1 MATLLIYARRI
12 TRRIWFRAAAFAAA
26 GVLLAL
32 LAPLAS
38 AWAPLGAIDLGQE
51 ALSPILQ
58 ILASSMLAVT
68 TFSVATMVSSLASA
82 AATTTPRATELLA
95 QDRSSQTALSTFI
108 GAFAFAIVGIVALAT
123 QYYDP
128 AARIV
133 LFLGAL
139 AVIVVVIATL
149 LRWIS
154 HLVTFGH
161 HADVLDRVEQRTTAV
176 LTAFARSPRFGG
188 APVIGA
194 PPGAHT
200 ITAGRSG
207 FVTHVDVPSL
217 QRWAQ
222 RGDYRVHLEVLPGDL
237 VDAGSPI
244 LRVEAL
250 GDASQEVSWQEMAR
264 AAVSVERHRTHEQ
277 DPRLGLVT
285 LSEIS
290 SRALSPGVND
300 PGGAIETLATLH
312 RVLRAY
318 LTTEVDPTITAD
330 RVHVPSLDLATLLR
344 DAVEPTARDGAGTV
358 EVAIRVQRTLGLLLP
373 HADPTQA
380 RALRAASSDA
390 EARALDALTHESDRA
405 RVRESAA
412 ALRSATTPR

>member
-1 MATLLIYARRI
+1 MGTLLVYLRRI
-12 TRRIWFRAAAFAAA
+12 ARRIWFRAAAFTGA

-38 AWAPLGAIDLGQE
+38 SWAPLDAIDLGQE

-82 AATTTPRATELLA
+82 ASSTTPRATELLA
-95 QDRSSQTALSTFI
+95 EDRSSQTALSTFI

-133 LFLGAL
+133 LFLGTL
-139 AVIVVVIATL
+139 AVIVLVVATL

-161 HADVLDRVEQRTTAV
+161 HADVLDRVEERTTAV

-188 APVIGA
+188 APAIEAPAGA
-194 PPGAHT
+194 VT
-200 ITAGRSG
+200 LTAGRSG
-207 FVTHVDVPSL
+207 FVTYVDVPTL
-217 QRWAQ
+217 QLWAQ
-222 RGDYRVHLEVLPGDL
+222 RADYRVHLLVLPGDL
-237 VDAGSPI
+237 VDAGSPV
-244 LRVEAL
+244 LRVEVPDAARR
-250 GDASQEVSWQEMAR
+250 DASDSPGSPGSSASPDSPGSSTREVSGVEVAR
-264 AAVSVERHRTHEQ
+264 AAVSVEQHRTHEQ

-300 PGGAIETLATLH
+300 PGGSIETLATLH
-312 RVLRAY
+312 RVLQAY
-318 LTTEVDPTITAD
+318 LTAETDPTITAD
-330 RVHVPSLDLATLLR
+330 RVHVPMIDLATLLR
-344 DAVEPTARDGAGTV
+344 DAFEATARDGAGTV
-358 EVAIRVQRTLGLLLP
+358 EVAVRL
-373 HADPTQA
+373 ADA
-380 RALRAASSDA
+380 RPPDP
-390 EARALDALTHESDRA
+390 ARRPLAG
-405 RVRESAA
+405 VRPA
-412 ALRSATTPR
+412 